1 MKSKETD
8 SLRDALAS
16 LNREKTK
23 LAEENAALSRQVA
36 AGKEAGEALSAQV
49 KEMDESLKR
58 LGEGMTGS
66 RRKPETGRASREQL
80 IDELLE
86 GERATGRR
94 MQELSV
100 RAEGCEKSL
109 EQAGRDAAA
118 REREIEEMR
127 NKLSIFAG
135 RVERIQEEG
144 RQDMLQR
151 DEKFS
156 RLSSS
161 LVEVSPE
168 IGITPVGPALRIVVP
183 ENLIVGERGGKLTK
197 KGAAIIS
204 QLSGAVSE
212 LPSASLLIITG
223 GKAASDTVRAAA
235 AAGGKIPGERLMS
248 HVREKGRTAEFLL
261 IVR

>member
-8 SLRDALAS
+8 SLRGALAS

-23 LAEENAALSRQVA
+23 LAEENTALSRQVA
-36 AGKEAGEALSAQV
+36 AGKEAEEALSAQV

-127 NKLSIFAG
+127 NKLW
-135 RVERIQEEG
+135 IQEEG

-235 AAGGKIPGERLMS
+235 AAGGKIPRERLMS